1 MDAYSA
7 IGDLELNVLTDADVR
22 HTTALY
28 VLTSEVVQLRSNISP
43 IANLVKA
50 LRDHKS
56 EPIATPGLGGRPP
69 KSSSLSVS
77 MTPISVVYLGDVED
91 VSRAVFLTS

>member
-1 MDAYSA
+1 MAYQDV
-7 IGDLELNVLTDADVR
+7 IGDLELNVLTEADVR

-28 VLTSEVVQLRSNISP
+28 VLNSEVVQLRSSISP

-56 EPIATPGLGGRPP
+56 EPIATPGLNGKPS
-69 KSSSLSVS
+69 KLNALSVS
-77 MTPISVVYLGDVED
+77 MTPMSVVYLGDVED
-91 VSRAVFLTS
+91 VSYSRR